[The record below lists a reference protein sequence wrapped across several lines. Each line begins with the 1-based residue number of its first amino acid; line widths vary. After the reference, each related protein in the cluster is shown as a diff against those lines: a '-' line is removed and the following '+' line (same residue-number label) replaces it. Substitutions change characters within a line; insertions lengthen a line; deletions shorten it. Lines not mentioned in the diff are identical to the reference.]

1 MKAVEKGGQHVNL
14 QYLKYAVE
22 VARTGSINRAAEA
35 LYVAQPNVSRAIKE
49 LEFSLGIVLFER
61 TSKGMRLTPDGER
74 FMQYA
79 RNILAQVD
87 EVEDIFRHGES
98 RKKKFSVSVPR
109 SSYIASAFE
118 EFTKKLPQNEPVDI
132 FYKETNALRA
142 INNIV
147 NADYKLGIIRYAS
160 HHDRYFRELLEE
172 KSLESELVAEFSYVL
187 VMSENH
193 PLAECETIDFDD
205 LSPYIE
211 LTHADPF
218 VPTLSLSEV
227 RKEEIPD
234 NVKRRIFVFERA
246 SQFELLSCNPETFM
260 WVAPVPDELLSRYR
274 LVQKRCP
281 CNTKLYRDVLI
292 HPKDYRLTTLDNLFI
307 TELCLSKR
315 KYLS

>member
-1 MKAVEKGGQHVNL
+1 MNL

-193 PLAECETIDFDD
+193 PLAERETIDFDD

-211 LTHADPF
+211 LTHADP
-218 VPTLSLSEV
+218 VSLARPSA
-227 RKEEIPD
+227 
-234 NVKRRIFVFERA
+234 KRGDPR
-246 SQFELLSCNPETFM
+246 QC
-260 WVAPVPDELLSRYR
+260 VAP
-274 LVQKRCP
+274 
-281 CNTKLYRDVLI
+281 
-292 HPKDYRLTTLDNLFI
+292 H
-307 TELCLSKR
+307 LCL
-315 KYLS
+315 